1 MDLQEVGSGVMNW
14 FDLAKDRD
22 GWRVRMNAVKN
33 FPVRIN
39 AGNFLFSWK
48 PDSFSRGTMLHG
60 VRKCVLIYIHKSHSL
75 SGEYYKI
82 HP

>member
-22 GWRVRMNAVKN
+22 RWRVLVNAVKN
-33 FPVRIN
+33 FRVRIN
-39 AGNFLFSWK
+39 AGNFLFSCE
-48 PDSFSRGTMLHG
+48 PDSFSRGTLLHG